1 MKKFSLW
8 CREKKEIIKGKCAV
22 AYQRSKIQLS
32 HFKNKI
38 KGLKPKK
45 KETKKEEVK
54 EVLPIEEQQENQPKI
69 VVKKHHHLPSLIISK
84 PSPRLKKAMLVSVPC
99 FIAIAGI
106 GLGIGFGLSSHK
118 SIEKQVVIETNKTFH
133 RVYLIS
139 SDQYV
144 IPLSVK
150 MDQRATIQEEM
161 LEVFSCLKTN
171 SKVGTTY
178 LRGYIPENATVKN
191 LDLAN
196 GILTLNFSEEFL
208 QYEEKCERQMLESL
222 VYTFLDFDGVNS
234 LVLEVN
240 GKRLEKLPVGNSVIP
255 ENLDITY
262 GINRPSLSGYEI
274 MSKDCSIVYYEKS
287 YDQETSYYVPVSVY
301 TEKTDHFVTSFYDA
315 IQYRPSVMTG
325 LKKLAVYNQIDQ
337 KTEPLI
343 HEDGIV
349 IGVTEAALMEEGVIH
364 QEIYEM
370 LLLSFDLMGKHT
382 SVSLQ
387 VNGETYQVNGYYEEE
402 VVSVSDITVNI
413 VAI

>member
-8 CREKKEIIKGKCAV
+8 CKEKKEKIKGKCAV
-22 AYQRSKIQLS
+22 FYARSKIQFS

-45 KETKKEEVK
+45 KESKNEEVK
-54 EVLPIEEQQENQPKI
+54 EEIAIVEQQEVQPKI
-69 VVKKHHHLPSLIISK
+69 VVKKHHHLPSLIVSK
-84 PSPRLKKAMLVSVPC
+84 PSPRLKKAMLMSVPC
-99 FIAIAGI
+99 LIAIAGI
-106 GLGIGFGLSSHK
+106 GLGIGLGLSNHK

-139 SDQYV
+139 TDQYV

-150 MDQRATIQEEM
+150 MDQRGTIQEEM

-171 SKVGTTY
+171 SKIKTNY
-178 LRGYIPENATVKN
+178 LRGYIPENASVKN

-196 GILTLNFSEEFL
+196 GVLTLNMSEEFL

-222 VYTFLDFDGVNS
+222 VYTFLDFDEVNS
-234 LVLEVN
+234 LVLKVN
-240 GKRLEKLPVGNSVIP
+240 GERLEKLPQGNSVIP
-255 ENLDITY
+255 ENLDVSY
-262 GINRPSLSGYEI
+262 GINRPSLSGYDI
-274 MSKDCSIVYYEKS
+274 MNKDCSIVYYEKS

-301 TEKTDHFVTSFYDA
+301 TEKNEHFVTSFYDA
-315 IQYRPSVMTG
+315 IQYRPSLITG

-349 IGVTEAALMEEGVIH
+349 IGVTEEALMEEGVIH

-370 LLLSFDLMGKHT
+370 LLLSFNLMGKDT